1 MKILYFAWVR
11 SYIGVS
17 EEEVRVPEGIETV
30 LDLMEWLCRRG
41 GGYSRALSRPEVI
54 RVAIN
59 QEFAGLG
66 DMIREE
72 DEVAFFPPITG
83 G

>member
-1 MKILYFAWVR
+1 MKILYFAWLKDK
-11 SYIGVS
+11 IGKSCDELNQDFNSVNDLIDYLKLQG
-17 EEEVRVPEGIETV
+17 ENY
-30 LDLMEWLCRRG
+30 LD
-41 GGYSRALSRPEVI
+41 AFDDKTVI

-59 QEFAGLG
+59 CAFAEITQPVKIG
-66 DMIREE
+66 